1 MWSRSRQLCLCGH
14 VVAADAADAAD
25 AAAVAAVAATA
36 ATVAVVV
43 AAAATRWTGSS
54 PPPKRSGLYEARTV
68 TMEKWNG

>member
-1 MWSRSRQLCLCGH
+1 MWSRSRQLCLCRH
-14 VVAADAADAAD
+14 VVAADAA

-54 PPPKRSGLYEARTV
+54 PPPKCSGLYKARTV
-68 TMEKWNG
+68 TMKKWNG